1 MEEASVSPFR
11 LKIKNIQSI
20 IKDHFLSGLLIIAP
34 ILIVTIVFLW
44 IFGGVLGWIERVP
57 LALIFTR
64 ADDELAGLIRF
75 VLSLGI
81 LFAGI
86 ILVSMVGFFSRLYFG
101 KKVLQWLGEGIE
113 KIPFFGAIY
122 ASLKQLFTAISSG
135 GGKQFS
141 RVVFVEYPRKE
152 MWSVAFVTGQA
163 AFKGLPPGCLS
174 VFIPTVP
181 NPTSGFHLMVQEKD
195 VIESGLRVDEAF
207 KLILSL
213 GVAVPNPVALPEKD
227 WTSP

>member
-1 MEEASVSPFR
+1 MSPFR
-11 LKIKNIQSI
+11 LKIKNFRSI
-20 IKDHFLSGLLIIAP
+20 VKDHFLSGLLIIAP

-57 LALIFTR
+57 LALIFNR
-64 ADDELAGLIRF
+64 ADEELAGIIRL
-75 VLSLGI
+75 VLSIGI
-81 LFAGI
+81 LLAGVV
-86 ILVSMVGFFSRLYFG
+86 LVSMVGFFSRLYFG
-101 KKVLQWLGEGIE
+101 KKVLQWLGEGIQR
-113 KIPFFGAIY
+113 IPFFGAIY

-152 MWSVAFVTGQA
+152 MWSVAFVTGNA
-163 AFKGLPPGCLS
+163 PFRGLPQGCLS

-181 NPTSGFHLMVQEKD
+181 NPTSGFHLMLRECD

-213 GVAVPNPVALPEKD
+213 GVAVPNPVMLPEKD
-227 WTSP
+227 WSSP